1 MENSFQTSFIPKK
14 PVVPAPSAAP
24 LASSHTTSIFSLIS
38 VGLLILVGV
47 MAGGLF
53 LYKNYLTNQKE
64 VLSASLG
71 RARDSFEK
79 DTIFELETFDKRVSA
94 SKKIL
99 TSHIVLSPLFT
110 LIGDLTIPSIQYTK
124 FEHQMTDKGVFY
136 VKMTGIARDYKS
148 IATQSEIFNSSKGR
162 YLKSVVFSN
171 LTTTEIKDKENKK
184 TSIGFNVE
192 FIVDPVLL
200 SYEKSLLNTKPTSN
214 TTNTLPAQ
222 AVSPTLESN
231 PVTPLPQASPS
242 EIQLQTTTAT
252 EINITPTPT
261 TSTTGNASTT
271 IDTKTTSKTPT
282 PTKKTP

>member
-14 PVVPAPSAAP
+14 PIVPAPSAAP
-24 LASSHTTSIFSLIS
+24 LSTPHTKSIFSILS

-47 MAGGLF
+47 TAGGLF

-64 VLSASLG
+64 VLSQSLV
-71 RARDSFEK
+71 RARDSFER
-79 DTIFELETFDKRVSA
+79 DTILELETFDKRMSA

-110 LIGDLTIPSIQYTK
+110 LIGELTIPSIQYTK
-124 FEHQMTDKGVFY
+124 FEHQMTDKGLFY
-136 VKMTGIARDYKS
+136 VKMTGTARDYKS

-171 LTTTEIKDKENKK
+171 LTTTEVKEKDTKK

-200 SYEKSLLNTKPTSN
+200 SYEKNLLVSKTPRATEPATSS
-214 TTNTLPAQ
+214 T
-222 AVSPTLESN
+222 TLE
-231 PVTPLPQASPS
+231 QSPS
-242 EIQLQTTTAT
+242 VVPTPNAPT
-252 EINITPTPT
+252 EIPLTTQTPVEINLTPTPT
-261 TSTTGNASTT
+261 VTTPAKATT
-271 IDTKTTSKTPT
+271 TTTKTPT
-282 PTKKTP
+282 TTTTPKKTP

>member
-14 PVVPAPSAAP
+14 PIVPAPSAAP
-24 LASSHTTSIFSLIS
+24 LSTPHTKSIFSILS

-47 MAGGLF
+47 TAGGLF

-64 VLSASLG
+64 VLSQSLV
-71 RARDSFEK
+71 RARDSFER
-79 DTIFELETFDKRVSA
+79 DTILELETFDKRMSA

-110 LIGDLTIPSIQYTK
+110 LVGELTIPSIQYTK
-124 FEHQMTDKGVFY
+124 FEHQMTDKGLFY
-136 VKMTGIARDYKS
+136 VKMTGTARDYKS

-171 LTTTEIKDKENKK
+171 LTTTEVKEKDTKK

-200 SYEKSLLNTKPTSN
+200 SYEKNLLVSKTPRVTEPATSS
-214 TTNTLPAQ
+214 T
-222 AVSPTLESN
+222 TLE
-231 PVTPLPQASPS
+231 QSPS
-242 EIQLQTTTAT
+242 VAPTPNAPT
-252 EINITPTPT
+252 EIPLTTQTPVEINLTPTPAVT
-261 TSTTGNASTT
+261 APA
-271 IDTKTTSKTPT
+271 KTTTTTTTTTTKTPT
-282 PTKKTP
+282 TTTTPKKTP

>member
-14 PVVPAPSAAP
+14 PIVPAPSAAP
-24 LASSHTTSIFSLIS
+24 LSTPHTKSIFSILS

-47 MAGGLF
+47 TAGGLF

-64 VLSASLG
+64 VLSQSLV
-71 RARDSFEK
+71 RARDSFER
-79 DTIFELETFDKRVSA
+79 DTILELETFDKRMSA

-110 LIGDLTIPSIQYTK
+110 LIGELTIPSIQYTK
-124 FEHQMTDKGVFY
+124 FEHQMTDKGLFY
-136 VKMTGIARDYKS
+136 VKMTGTARDYKS

-171 LTTTEIKDKENKK
+171 LTTTEVKEKDTKK

-200 SYEKSLLNTKPTSN
+200 SYEKNLLVSKTPRATEPATSS
-214 TTNTLPAQ
+214 T
-222 AVSPTLESN
+222 TLEQSSS
-231 PVTPLPQASPS
+231 VT
-242 EIQLQTTTAT
+242 QTPNAPT
-252 EINITPTPT
+252 EIPLTTQAPVEINLTPTPT
-261 TSTTGNASTT
+261 MTAPA
-271 IDTKTTSKTPT
+271 KTTTTTTTTKTPT
-282 PTKKTP
+282 TTTTPKKTP

>member
-14 PVVPAPSAAP
+14 PIVPAPSAAP
-24 LASSHTTSIFSLIS
+24 LSTPHTKSIFSILS

-47 MAGGLF
+47 TAGGLF

-64 VLSASLG
+64 VLSQSLV
-71 RARDSFEK
+71 RARDSFER
-79 DTIFELETFDKRVSA
+79 DTILELETFDKRMSA

-110 LIGDLTIPSIQYTK
+110 LIGELTIPSIQYTK
-124 FEHQMTDKGVFY
+124 FEHQMTDKGLFY
-136 VKMTGIARDYKS
+136 VKMTGTARDYKS

-171 LTTTEIKDKENKK
+171 LTTTEVKEKDTKK

-200 SYEKSLLNTKPTSN
+200 SYEKNLLVSKTSRA
-214 TTNTLPAQ
+214 TEPVTSST
-222 AVSPTLESN
+222 TLE
-231 PVTPLPQASPS
+231 QSPS
-242 EIQLQTTTAT
+242 VVPTPNAPT
-252 EINITPTPT
+252 EIPLTTQTPVEINLTPTPAVTAPAKT
-261 TSTTGNASTT
+261 TTTTTT
-271 IDTKTTSKTPT
+271 ITTKTPT
-282 PTKKTP
+282 TTTTPKKTP